1 MKIEL
6 DNDNIMVEEIEVK
19 EDSSSIFIIPKET
32 LDEEQVAQGKVIESS
47 DEKYKA
53 DDVVL
58 FHKVIPVDVNL
69 KYNSEEMKSYW
80 FVQKKDIICKII
92 I

>member
-6 DNDNIMVEEIEVK
+6 DNNNIMVEEIEVK
-19 EDSSSIFIIPKET
+19 EDTSSDFIIPKET
-32 LDEEQVAQGKVIESS
+32 LDEEQVAQGTVIESCT
-47 DEKYKA
+47 DKYKK

-69 KYNSEEMKSYW
+69 KYNSNELKSYW
-80 FVQKKDIICKII
+80 FVPKKDIICKII
-92 I
+92 T